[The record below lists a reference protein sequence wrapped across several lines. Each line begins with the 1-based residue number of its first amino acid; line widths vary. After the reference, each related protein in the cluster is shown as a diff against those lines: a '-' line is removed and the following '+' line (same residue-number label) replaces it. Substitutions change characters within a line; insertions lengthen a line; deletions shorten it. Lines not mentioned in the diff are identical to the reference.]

1 MCVVLQP
8 PPPQVV
14 HDKMETTVCLT
25 VVDLQRYE
33 GVNINV
39 QYKKISNVIYQGRS
53 MQECVACVM
62 TSRYGFGTMVQL
74 FRCESGT
81 VNPIYTIQGSGLKV
95 SRGQEAEGN
104 TS

>member
-1 MCVVLQP
+1 MCVVRQP
-8 PPPQVV
+8 PPPKVV

-53 MQECVACVM
+53 MQECVALCDTEPVPENF
-62 TSRYGFGTMVQL
+62 TKGVRVVLSVL
-74 FRCESGT
+74 D
-81 VNPIYTIQGSGLKV
+81 LKF
-95 SRGQEAEGN
+95 
-104 TS
+104 

>member
-1 MCVVLQP
+1 
-8 PPPQVV
+8 
-14 HDKMETTVCLT
+14 
-25 VVDLQRYE
+25 
-33 GVNINV
+33 
-39 QYKKISNVIYQGRS
+39 

-62 TSRYGFGTMVQL
+62 TSRCYGFGTTVPVVNL
-74 FRCESGT
+74 EP